1 MCLAV
6 PMRISAIDGLVARC
20 EARGV
25 ERTVSL
31 ILLQHEPLAIG
42 DIVMVHSGNAIQTM
56 SEDDARATWDLL
68 DEMLAEDDRRALD
81 IVFVEATK

>member
-6 PMRISAIDGLVARC
+6 PMRIIALDGVIARC
-20 EARGV
+20 EAKGV

-31 ILLQHEPLAIG
+31 ILLQHEPPAIG

-81 IVFVEATK
+81 VVFVETAK